1 MFEDRFETAK
11 VDPLWI
17 QLRTLGEF
25 WYRSAVGGKPG
36 MEIEARKATIYER
49 GNPSY
54 MCRWLTSR
62 SFDVETTV
70 EFSPRTADD
79 LAGLALVQ
87 NECNNYV
94 LGKTMDADG
103 KACAALVRCD
113 KNGRRVVA
121 SDPVADGVVSF
132 RAEGREKEI
141 LVLVSK
147 GCSNTEIGD
156 MLHLSPNT
164 VKNHLKNLFESLGA
178 ADRAEAVAIGIRRG
192 LIS

>member
-1 MFEDRFETAK
+1 MQLHRQQVFEDRFETAK

-17 QLRTLGEF
+17 QLRTPGEF

-36 MEIEARKATIYER
+36 MEIEARNATIYER

-79 LAGLALVQ
+79 IAGLALVQ

-94 LGKTMDADG
+94 LGKTMDAGG

-132 RAEGREKEI
+132 RAEGRDEKLRFFLRQGDGEWRQI
-141 LVLVSK
+141 GGEEKADVLTT
-147 GCSNTEIGD
+147 GTAGGFIGA
-156 MLHLSPNT
+156 T
-164 VKNHLKNLFESLGA
+164 VGM
-178 ADRAEAVAIGIRRG
+178 
-192 LIS
+192 